1 MPVAPSVPH
10 TLTRHANNDALLFF
24 LAQKVNALP
33 REERF
38 ASHSCVLGVARIHA
52 VPSPG
57 TGGLSALRLMAPKAQ
72 CVARLLY
79 ITSALF
85 FSLLLSDPVQV
96 PQQWPDAQNT
106 HGTQRYTSIGAFM
119 RKFTFEYMHIHY
131 SFRGSLGC
139 VTGTVWQEVKS
150 AVGVLQS
157 AEESMRFEFKAGQF
171 GYTWSTPE
179 GSVDALARTARDVAD
194 QY

>member
-1 MPVAPSVPH
+1 M
-10 TLTRHANNDALLFF
+10 
-24 LAQKVNALP
+24 
-33 REERF
+33 
-38 ASHSCVLGVARIHA
+38 ARIHA
-52 VPSPG
+52 VPSLG
-57 TGGLSALRLMAPKAQ
+57 TGGLICTQIDGSQAQ

-119 RKFTFEYMHIHY
+119 RKFTFEYVHIHY

-139 VTGTVWQEVKS
+139 VTGTVWHEVKS
-150 AVGVLQS
+150 AVGVLQA
-157 AEESMRFEFKAGQF
+157 AEESCGLNSRPDNLDTLGLHLKGRWMH
-171 GYTWSTPE
+171 
-179 GSVDALARTARDVAD
+179 
-194 QY
+194 